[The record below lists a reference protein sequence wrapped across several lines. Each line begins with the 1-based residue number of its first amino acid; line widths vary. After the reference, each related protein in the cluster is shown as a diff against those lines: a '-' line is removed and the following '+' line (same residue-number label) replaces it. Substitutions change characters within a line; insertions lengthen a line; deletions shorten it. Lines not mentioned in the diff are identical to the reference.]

1 MSEEKQPKIRF
12 KGFDDPWEQRKLGE
26 IFNIID
32 GDRGHNYPHE
42 SNFLESGNVLFLDTG
57 NVKKNGFNF
66 ETQKYISDQK
76 DKQLKNG
83 KLNVGDFVLTSRG
96 TLGNVAYY
104 DKSIS
109 QKFPEIRINSAMLIL
124 RKESSQHLS
133 NLFLESSLRGKIID
147 NFMRN
152 DHVGSAQPHITK
164 KDFSKV
170 KLNIPQLWMEQDKVG
185 KIFQNI
191 FILIA
196 ANQSK
201 LEQLKRLK
209 KLLMQKI
216 FNQEWRF
223 KGFTDPWEQRKLGEG
238 LKQLKSYSLPRKYEV
253 PESDTEYIHYGDIHT
268 SSRKYVDKSFRLPN
282 IKSGDFQLLQ
292 TGDIVLADASEDY
305 KEIAEPMLMKNIKGR
320 KVVSGLHTIA
330 IRLKCGDPV
339 YYLYLF
345 LSPGF
350 RHYVY
355 KVGTGLKVFGI
366 NYDKVQ
372 KYFLAVP
379 DEKEQKYIGKIL
391 FLTDQLI
398 AANQRRLDHLQSLKK
413 YLMQNMFV

>member
-12 KGFDDPWEQRKLGE
+12 KGFD
-26 IFNIID
+26 
-32 GDRGHNYPHE
+32 
-42 SNFLESGNVLFLDTG
+42 
-57 NVKKNGFNF
+57 
-66 ETQKYISDQK
+66 
-76 DKQLKNG
+76 
-83 KLNVGDFVLTSRG
+83 
-96 TLGNVAYY
+96 
-104 DKSIS
+104 
-109 QKFPEIRINSAMLIL
+109 
-124 RKESSQHLS
+124 
-133 NLFLESSLRGKIID
+133 
-147 NFMRN
+147 
-152 DHVGSAQPHITK
+152 
-164 KDFSKV
+164 
-170 KLNIPQLWMEQDKVG
+170 
-185 KIFQNI
+185 
-191 FILIA
+191 
-196 ANQSK
+196 
-201 LEQLKRLK
+201 
-209 KLLMQKI
+209 
-216 FNQEWRF
+216 
-223 KGFTDPWEQRKLGEG
+223 DPWEQRKLGEG

-398 AANQRRLDHLQSLKK
+398 AANQSKLEQLKRLKKLLMQKIFNQEWRFKGFTDPWEQRKLGEVKTIKDGTHDSPRYVPKGYPLVTSKNLNDSGLNLSDVSYISESDFDSINKRSKVNVGDIIFGMIGTIGNPVLLDESNFAIKNVALLKNDGPIQNHWLIQYLKSDVFNRLTSEKTAGNTQKFIGLNVIRNLIIDTPSIHEQVIIGSFLKLTDSIIAANQRRLDHLQSLKK

>member
-1 MSEEKQPKIRF
+1 M
-12 KGFDDPWEQRKLGE
+12 GE

-196 ANQSK
+196 ANLRQRLNNSLNIENHSK
-201 LEQLKRLK
+201 
-209 KLLMQKI
+209 
-216 FNQEWRF
+216 
-223 KGFTDPWEQRKLGEG
+223 
-238 LKQLKSYSLPRKYEV
+238 
-253 PESDTEYIHYGDIHT
+253 
-268 SSRKYVDKSFRLPN
+268 
-282 IKSGDFQLLQ
+282 
-292 TGDIVLADASEDY
+292 AS
-305 KEIAEPMLMKNIKGR
+305 
-320 KVVSGLHTIA
+320 
-330 IRLKCGDPV
+330 
-339 YYLYLF
+339 
-345 LSPGF
+345 
-350 RHYVY
+350 
-355 KVGTGLKVFGI
+355 I
-366 NYDKVQ
+366 N
-372 KYFLAVP
+372 
-379 DEKEQKYIGKIL
+379 E
-391 FLTDQLI
+391 
-398 AANQRRLDHLQSLKK
+398 
-413 YLMQNMFV
+413 

>member
-12 KGFDDPWEQRKLGE
+12 KGFD
-26 IFNIID
+26 
-32 GDRGHNYPHE
+32 
-42 SNFLESGNVLFLDTG
+42 
-57 NVKKNGFNF
+57 
-66 ETQKYISDQK
+66 
-76 DKQLKNG
+76 
-83 KLNVGDFVLTSRG
+83 
-96 TLGNVAYY
+96 
-104 DKSIS
+104 
-109 QKFPEIRINSAMLIL
+109 
-124 RKESSQHLS
+124 
-133 NLFLESSLRGKIID
+133 
-147 NFMRN
+147 
-152 DHVGSAQPHITK
+152 
-164 KDFSKV
+164 
-170 KLNIPQLWMEQDKVG
+170 
-185 KIFQNI
+185 
-191 FILIA
+191 
-196 ANQSK
+196 
-201 LEQLKRLK
+201 
-209 KLLMQKI
+209 
-216 FNQEWRF
+216 
-223 KGFTDPWEQRKLGEG
+223 DPWEQRKLGEG

-398 AANQRRLDHLQSLKK
+398 AANQSKLEQLKRLKK
-413 YLMQNMFV
+413 LLMQKIFNQEWRFKGFTDPWEQRKLGEIFEERKENPKGQTLKMLSVTINSGIVDANVLNRKDNSNSNKSNYKVVHANDIAYNSMRMWQGASGVSNELGIVSPAYTVLKPRVGLDVRFWGYLFKLTKMLQEFQKNSQGLTSDTWNLKYKQIKSIEVTMPSKNEQNAISQLLQKLDFSIAANLRQRLNNLLNIDNYSRLSINA